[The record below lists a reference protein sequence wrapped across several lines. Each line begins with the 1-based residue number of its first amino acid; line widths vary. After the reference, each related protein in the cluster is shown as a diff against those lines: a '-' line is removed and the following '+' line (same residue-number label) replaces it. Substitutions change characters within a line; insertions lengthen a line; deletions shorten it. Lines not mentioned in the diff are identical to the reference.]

1 MRRGLAASALL
12 PPYFRRMDATFPF
25 QVSALPAA
33 TSPDWPLA
41 IFADVG
47 GLEEYYVLFQN
58 YGFGGTADSWVE
70 HIETIIEEHQPAL
83 LDELEF
89 SEGGHTFVAF
99 AASQAVVDQ
108 FLACV
113 LPFFGTLPHLQK
125 YLSQTDPSDFFA

>member
-1 MRRGLAASALL
+1 MSS
-12 PPYFRRMDATFPF
+12 PFPF
-25 QVSALPAA
+25 QVAPLPAP
-33 TSPDWPLA
+33 TPEHQLA

-70 HIETIIEEHQPAL
+70 HVQTIIEEHQPAL

-89 SEGGHTFVAF
+89 AEGGHTFVAYATNQ
-99 AASQAVVDQ
+99 AAADQ

-113 LPFFGTLPHLQK
+113 LPYFGTLPRLQK
-125 YLSQTDPSDFFA
+125 YLSQADPDDFFA